1 MPEAGFG
8 KAAQTTTPCGKGRK
22 RLYGL
27 QLRFT
32 HIATKVEIA
41 SGSRSRGPL
50 FLLPERAPMTTD
62 TETRLARETGPAQR
76 VAALAEPVL
85 ADLGFRLVRVKMSGP
100 TLQIMA
106 ERPDGTFTIEDC
118 EAVSR
123 AMSPILDVE
132 DVVSSHYNLEVSSP
146 GIDRPLVRPSDF
158 EAWAGHEV
166 KVEMAVPV
174 AGRKRF
180 KGTLEGY
187 HEGEVRLFIEN
198 PEGATKEPVLIG
210 VPFADISDA
219 KLVLTDAL
227 IEAAKAR
234 LPKGYGDGAEIDEDQ
249 ISQERSEDD
258 NG

>member
-1 MPEAGFG
+1 
-8 KAAQTTTPCGKGRK
+8 
-22 RLYGL
+22 
-27 QLRFT
+27 
-32 HIATKVEIA
+32 
-41 SGSRSRGPL
+41 
-50 FLLPERAPMTTD
+50 MTTE

-158 EAWAGHEV
+158 ESWAGHDV

-180 KGTLEGY
+180 KGALEGY
-187 HEGEVRLFIEN
+187 HDGEVRLFIEN

-219 KLVLTDAL
+219 KLVLTDQL

-249 ISQERSEDD
+249 ISQERSEED

>member
-1 MPEAGFG
+1 
-8 KAAQTTTPCGKGRK
+8 
-22 RLYGL
+22 
-27 QLRFT
+27 
-32 HIATKVEIA
+32 
-41 SGSRSRGPL
+41 
-50 FLLPERAPMTTD
+50 MTTE

-123 AMSPILDVE
+123 AMSPIRDVE
-132 DVVSSHYNLEVSSP
+132 DPVSSRYHLEVSSP
-146 GIDRPLVRPSDF
+146 GIDRPLVRACDF
-158 EAWAGHEV
+158 ESWAGHEV
-166 KVEMAVPV
+166 KIEMAVPV

-187 HEGEVRLFIEN
+187 HDGEVRLFIEN

-249 ISQERSEDD
+249 ISQERSEED

>member
-1 MPEAGFG
+1 
-8 KAAQTTTPCGKGRK
+8 
-22 RLYGL
+22 
-27 QLRFT
+27 
-32 HIATKVEIA
+32 
-41 SGSRSRGPL
+41 
-50 FLLPERAPMTTD
+50 MTTE

-158 EAWAGHEV
+158 ESWAGHDV

-180 KGTLEGY
+180 KGALEGY
-187 HEGEVRLFIEN
+187 HDGEVRLFIEN

-219 KLVLTDAL
+219 KLVLTDQL